1 MKKLMALLLAAMLLF
16 ALAAG
21 CNNDTPSNQ
30 NGQNNQNSNQGSNQ
44 NSDQGSN
51 TPAQNDPDDGY
62 ETFSYVSGIEAFT
75 LDCASNTEGNAAG
88 GILALLTPPL
98 IWRVEGE
105 ITGLAAESWDV
116 SADGLTYTFRLKD
129 GYKWENG
136 DPLTA
141 YDFQYSARRWA
152 DPATGS
158 TNGDNLMYFIENC
171 YEIYQEQSIS
181 DVTLLG
187 INALDDSTLEMRLNK
202 VCPYF
207 IDMLAHT
214 HWIFPLNQAFVE
226 SCGNDYASAPDKF
239 MSCGPYK
246 LTEWTHD
253 SELVIEKREDF
264 AYADSYDVDKI
275 TRVMVSD
282 QGTAVN
288 MYEAGEIDAIVSVG
302 ADYIDQYYDSI
313 QFISSTATRQLIMNF
328 DSPRVP
334 EVLKNANFRKAL
346 SYALDREA
354 IVSAVAGNNGTAPWS
369 RIANPTLEDYV
380 GSYPVESAPLGGDPA
395 QAKAYLDAA
404 LQELGLSDVSALPQI
419 EFALLEGSTY
429 KSYGEALVDTWSQ
442 VLGINSISVA
452 QYPFNTLIGLL
463 MEKGYDMMYWFP
475 TGGDDPYIDINICTE
490 SYPEYTGWASGELNT
505 RLQDSNG
512 ILDNAARYAELA
524 SIEQS
529 VIDEGP
535 HIMLWIEGLNI
546 LTQDYVSGAD
556 YTSTVFNLEHLTI
569 NK

>member
-1 MKKLMALLLAAMLLF
+1 MKKLMALLLAAMMLF

-30 NGQNNQNSNQGSNQ
+30 NNQNNQNSNQGSNQ
-44 NSDQGSN
+44 NSNQGSN

-75 LDCASNTEGNAAG
+75 LDCASNTEGNARG
-88 GILALLTPPL
+88 GIFILLTPPL

-116 SADGLTYTFRLKD
+116 SADGLTYTFHLRD
-129 GYKWENG
+129 GYTWENG

-152 DPATGS
+152 GPATGS
-158 TNGDNLMYFIENC
+158 TNGDNMVNFIENC
-171 YEIYQEQSIS
+171 YEIYQTQTEP
-181 DVTLLG
+181 DVTKLG
-187 INALDDSTLEMRLNK
+187 VNALDDKTLEMRLNK

-214 HWIFPLNQAFVE
+214 SWLFPVKQEVVE
-226 SCGNDYASAPDKF
+226 QYGNDYASGPDTF

-253 SELVIEKREDF
+253 SEIVIEKRDDF
-264 AYADSYDVDKI
+264 FNKDKYDVDKI

-354 IVSAVAGNNGTAPWS
+354 IVSAVAGNDGTAPWS
-369 RIANPTLEDYV
+369 RIANPTLEDYA
-380 GSYPVESAPLGGDPA
+380 GSYPVESAPLGGDA
-395 QAKAYLDAA
+395 DKAKEYLAAA

-419 EFALLEGSTY
+419 EFALLEGSSY
-429 KSYGEALVDTWSQ
+429 KSYGEAMVDTWTQ
-442 VLGINSISVA
+442 VLGITSISVA

-475 TGGDDPYIDINICTE
+475 TGGEDPYIDIKTCIID
-490 SYPEYTGWASGELNT
+490 YPDYTGWVDETLRT
-505 RLQDSNG
+505 RIEDSNG
-512 ILDNAARYAELA
+512 IMDNAARYAELGA
-524 SIEQS
+524 IEQE
-529 VIDEGP
+529 VIDKGP